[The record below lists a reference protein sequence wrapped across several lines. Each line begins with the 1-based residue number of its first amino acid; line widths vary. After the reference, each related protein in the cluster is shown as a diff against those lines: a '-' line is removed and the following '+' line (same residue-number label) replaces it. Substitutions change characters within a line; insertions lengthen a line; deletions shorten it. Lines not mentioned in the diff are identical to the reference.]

1 MHRGKYFMQKQSKK
15 LNIGEGKIS
24 GASRIFVLVAKSP
37 TLEIMPI
44 KLTSKPGCKQKELL
58 PYI

>member
-1 MHRGKYFMQKQSKK
+1 MQKKSKK